1 MVKKLVDVTRNGSI
15 ESEHYGHGVIIDS
28 SGKVFK
34 EWGDSSHLIYPRSSL
49 KPIQSLNLY
58 KDGYINKAKLSAK
71 QIAFSTSSLCTISTV
86 VCI

>member
-28 SGKVFK
+28 SGKILK

-49 KPIQSLNLY
+49 KPIQPPNLY
-58 KDGYINKAKLSAK
+58 KDGYMDKANLSAK
-71 QIAFSTSSLCTISTV
+71 QIAF
-86 VCI
+86 